1 MLFPVKLLDRHMPS
15 KPKGVL
21 HVGAHQAEESQEY
34 IENGWGHV
42 IWIEAQ
48 PELAENLRKNLNNK
62 FNTVIE
68 AVAWSQSGEKL
79 IFNVANNGQ
88 SSSLYEFGSHSES
101 YPEITFETTIEVTT
115 RRLDEILDTP
125 IGFNFINLDI
135 QGAELEALKGLS
147 GILSEVKY
155 VYTEVNKH
163 EVYRDCATFSEID
176 AFLMDQGFKKISV
189 RWVPGKGWGDSFYAR
204 KGVKVKSVG
213 MHLRNIP
220 WNMNAIARYLVKK
233 TLRRSSR

>member
-1 MLFPVKLLDRHMPS
+1 MPS

-21 HVGAHQAEESQEY
+21 HVGAHRAEESQEY
-34 IENGWGHV
+34 IENGWRHV

-101 YPEITFETTIEVTT
+101 
-115 RRLDEILDTP
+115 
-125 IGFNFINLDI
+125 
-135 QGAELEALKGLS
+135 
-147 GILSEVKY
+147 
-155 VYTEVNKH
+155 
-163 EVYRDCATFSEID
+163 
-176 AFLMDQGFKKISV
+176 
-189 RWVPGKGWGDSFYAR
+189 
-204 KGVKVKSVG
+204 
-213 MHLRNIP
+213 
-220 WNMNAIARYLVKK
+220 
-233 TLRRSSR
+233 